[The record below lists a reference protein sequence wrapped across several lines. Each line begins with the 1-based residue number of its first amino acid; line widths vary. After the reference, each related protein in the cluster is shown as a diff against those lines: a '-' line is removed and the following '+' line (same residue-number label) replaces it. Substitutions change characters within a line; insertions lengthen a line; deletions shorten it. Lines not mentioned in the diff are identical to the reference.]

1 MTISEKKMRMYK
13 TNETTMELYRDRDK
27 EKWFVADAQL
37 CVFIFFKTG
46 IDQQEGICEESMEVS
61 S

>member
-1 MTISEKKMRMYK
+1 MLMYK